1 MLTFR
6 LAKAL
11 TNPNDPGWRL
21 LADHSFKDPVHSD
34 RLSGFLLS
42 REALRLCLEARGV
55 SALPRTL
62 TLRSFDELEHYSDF
76 TISLSHTAACGAAL
90 IAHRETYR
98 AVGIDVEH
106 EERVVKETIRER
118 IAHTADMALKNI
130 ELWCLKEAVFKVLRN
145 AQASD
150 RPIEFSSIRICDQRW
165 FHAPSGSEGLWELE
179 RIKPYVVARAW
190 QEN

>member
-6 LAKAL
+6 LARAL
-11 TNPNDPGWRL
+11 ANPNDPDWRL
-21 LADHSFKDPVHSD
+21 LADHSFKGPVHSD

-62 TLRSFDELEHYSDF
+62 TLKCFDELDHYSDF

-90 IAHRETYR
+90 IADRQTYR
-98 AVGIDVEH
+98 AIGIDVEH
-106 EERVVKETIRER
+106 DERVVKENIRER
-118 IAHTADMALKNI
+118 IAHTKDIQLKNI
-130 ELWCLKEAVFKVLRN
+130 ELWCLKEAVFKVLMN
-145 AQASD
+145 AQTSD
-150 RPIEFSSIRICDQRW
+150 RPVEFSSIRIGDQRW
-165 FHAPSGSEGLWELE
+165 FHTPSGSEGVWELE

-190 QEN
+190 QRN